1 MRIFGNITPSP
12 IIPILL
18 VVGIASSLLGLA
30 DDDLE
35 VGKKSKELVDEMKEK
50 ERKLR
55 EESEKKIGKE
65 RESALKE
72 LEKLLK
78 LYQSRNKKAEADSIE
93 KEIDLLK
100 KKMGL
105 PGGIRRSD
113 RVRRPDREAQEEK
126 QNRYF
131 EYQTNYLFNEK
142 GVISGKFSFLSNQKV
157 KITYNYKGKDI
168 SQYWKW
174 KDMGDHVKI
183 NAGSLL
189 GTIIISEYPSS
200 DLKSL
205 LIRWGGELTNKL
217 TDGHAE

>member
-1 MRIFGNITPSP
+1 MRIFGNITPSL
-12 IIPILL
+12 IIPIFL
-18 VVGIASSLLGLA
+18 VLGIASSSLGLA

-35 VGKKSKELVDEMKEK
+35 VGKKSKELVDKMKEK
-50 ERKLR
+50 ERQLR
-55 EESEKKIGKE
+55 EESEKKIGRE
-65 RESALKE
+65 RENALE
-72 LEKLLK
+72 LLEKLFK
-78 LYQSRNKKAEADSIE
+78 LYQSQNKKAEADSIE

-113 RVRRPDREAQEEK
+113 RVHRPDREAKEEK

-157 KITYNYKGKDI
+157 KITYNYKGKDV
-168 SQYWKW
+168 SQYWEW

-205 LIRWGGELTNKL
+205 LIRWGGELKNKL

>member
-1 MRIFGNITPSP
+1 
-12 IIPILL
+12 
-18 VVGIASSLLGLA
+18 
-30 DDDLE
+30 
-35 VGKKSKELVDEMKEK
+35 
-50 ERKLR
+50 
-55 EESEKKIGKE
+55 
-65 RESALKE
+65 
-72 LEKLLK
+72 
-78 LYQSRNKKAEADSIE
+78 
-93 KEIDLLK
+93 
-100 KKMGL
+100 
-105 PGGIRRSD
+105 
-113 RVRRPDREAQEEK
+113 VRRPDREEK

-157 KITYNYKGKDI
+157 KITYNYKGKDV
-168 SQYWKW
+168 SQYWEW

-205 LIRWGGELTNKL
+205 LIRWGGELKNKL